1 MSKNAKFQCQYI
13 RVEPTRPSRCASAA
27 TCAVEV
33 ACTNSLERGELRLLK
48 KAKKKYKKIELTAP
62 MSAARVKLDISSC
75 ISTVPV
81 CLTKRARAA
90 TAA

>member
-33 ACTNSLERGELRLLK
+33 ATNSLDRGELRLLE
-48 KAKKKYKKIELTAP
+48 KAKKKYKKIRLTAP

>member
-33 ACTNSLERGELRLLK
+33 ATNSLERGELRLLE
-48 KAKKKYKKIELTAP
+48 KAKKKYKIELTAP